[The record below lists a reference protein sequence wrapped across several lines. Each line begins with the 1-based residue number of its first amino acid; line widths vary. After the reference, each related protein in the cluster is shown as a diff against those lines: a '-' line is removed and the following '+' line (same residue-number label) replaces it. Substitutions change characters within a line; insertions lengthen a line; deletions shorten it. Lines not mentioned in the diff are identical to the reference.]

1 MKNYTKKLQDELN
14 ACGKEALFEIEVT
27 DANGE
32 QDFIVCEV
40 YFKDDSIIAEREAV
54 NNKEWESRYVA
65 CDKLIVDECFSLDEH
80 LQELHA
86 MVIDSINEGEL
97 FTLAN

>member
-1 MKNYTKKLQDELN
+1 MNNYTKKLQDELN
-14 ACGKEALFEIEVT
+14 ACGKEALLEIEVIDT
-27 DANGE
+27 NGE

-40 YFKDDSIIAEREAV
+40 YFKGNSIVAEREAV
-54 NNKEWESRYVA
+54 NNKEWESRYIA
-65 CDKLIVDECFSLDEH
+65 CNKLKVDECFSLDEH

-86 MVIDSINEGEL
+86 LVIDSINEGEL